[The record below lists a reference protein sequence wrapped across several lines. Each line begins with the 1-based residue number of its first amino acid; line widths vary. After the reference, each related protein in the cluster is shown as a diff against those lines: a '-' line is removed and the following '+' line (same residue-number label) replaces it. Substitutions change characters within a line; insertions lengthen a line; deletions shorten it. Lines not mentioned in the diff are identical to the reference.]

1 MEAVP
6 RHCLMFQGRGGGG
19 AGPGTGAG
27 LVQVLTDAVPP
38 HGAQQPW
45 LRQPSC
51 SVRPFWLQSAFG
63 SAAEALESAHSEVLA
78 AIRER
83 YSAETLWSDKIRRAS
98 TWWTAGLMGLH
109 LASFLVGAC

>member
-1 MEAVP
+1 MPSNTTVEL
-6 RHCLMFQGRGGGG
+6 RIG
-19 AGPGTGAG
+19 AGHNT
-27 LVQVLTDAVPP
+27 LFLCLFFCVPS
-38 HGAQQPW
+38 QT
-45 LRQPSC
+45 
-51 SVRPFWLQSAFG
+51 AFG

-109 LASFLVGAC
+109 LASFLVGVG